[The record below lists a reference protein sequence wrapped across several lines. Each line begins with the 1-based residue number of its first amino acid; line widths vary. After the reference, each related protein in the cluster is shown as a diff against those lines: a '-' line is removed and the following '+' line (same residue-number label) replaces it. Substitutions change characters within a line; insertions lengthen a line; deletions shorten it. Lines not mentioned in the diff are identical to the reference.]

1 VEDHEATLAVLT
13 RLLRRSGHH
22 VTPATS
28 VRAGLAAAE
37 GARFDLVISDLGL
50 PDGTGL
56 ELMAKL
62 RDHHSLRGIA
72 LSGYGMDEDIRRSH
86 DAGFR
91 AHLTKPIDYAQVERA
106 LEDLLG
112 RP

>member
-1 VEDHEATLAVLT
+1 
-13 RLLRRSGHH
+13 
-22 VTPATS
+22 
-28 VRAGLAAAE
+28 LAAAE